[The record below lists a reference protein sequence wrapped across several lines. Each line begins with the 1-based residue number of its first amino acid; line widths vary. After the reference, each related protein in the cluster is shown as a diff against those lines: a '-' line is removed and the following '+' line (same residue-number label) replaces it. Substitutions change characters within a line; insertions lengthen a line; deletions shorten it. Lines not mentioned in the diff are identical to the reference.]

1 MNASA
6 GSCGSPSSADSTGD
20 FFKELWSR
28 LKECH
33 DKEVQGLQ
41 LKISKLKKE
50 RCLDAER
57 LEEFYT
63 KNQQLREQQKALHDT
78 IKVLEDRLRAGLCD
92 RCAVTE
98 EHMRKKQ
105 QEFENIR
112 QQNLKLITE
121 LMNEKNN
128 LHDENKKISE
138 QLQQLQKQMEG
149 RKQQTMDLEEGVI
162 PDSPVRSFSLSTANR
177 LRRKRENRHVRY
189 TERPN
194 LEHAENNS
202 EFGKVPLSSTQIHN
216 HHGEEIQILAA
227 DTYDQELSPIANKQ
241 GIANYPVAKPSF
253 NLAAVVAET
262 IGLTVQEESESQHV
276 LSPPS
281 NSIATTSV
289 ALSRQQEDSRK
300 QLASESR
307 NNDSLGLSDPSQNTP
322 PHVDWDQQAASPVF
336 GASSNMKN
344 NLCFNTSH
352 SPSILD
358 TGLKSNFKNNP
369 FNNPSNSRSHKVRSK
384 SEDIALVAPL
394 NLGTEVNSIINQAS
408 TNRQMIVKK
417 NTGEPITCVFNTCAG
432 RDEVIKNDFCLA
444 PPKQLGRGCAKR
456 KKAEDEH
463 LTSCE
468 RTSFNKENSLPF
480 QVDSQVINGE
490 HTVDK
495 PLDLSDRFSGAHCQ
509 GSDETCKNRLKQMS
523 LHDVFPQLVKTT
535 AEDSSFTKSINSG
548 TYFLSRDA
556 KEDPHV
562 QEATLG
568 ETCTERNSRLQTKE
582 EIPSFKV
589 APLSNVVDTQLL
601 FDDVKVASDHE
612 PTRKKTR
619 AGHGESEPASVLQ
632 PNPCRITKSISLQ
645 NEQDKPSL
653 ENLQWSIDPGADL
666 SQYKMDIT
674 VINTKDGS
682 QSRVGGEA
690 DMMDYTYVSESML
703 LKMKNQE
710 QEGEGSPKEERK
722 KNDTLAE
729 LFDRTSHEE
738 YESCLVDDSSSACD
752 EKENPHEEENEEMSA
767 AKEKQ
772 KKHEDKRDKTKQKAF
787 VEPYFKSDER
797 KNTVLDFPHIEVV
810 RKREERRK
818 LLGHTCKECE
828 IYYADIPEEE
838 REKKLAACSRHRFR
852 YIPPSTPENFWE
864 VGFPST
870 QTCMDRGRLRKPAK
884 HAKMCMQGPLATQCQ
899 HCKLSALQ
907 GFSVLMPVQAS
918 LGKCFSIKKTK
929 PGRILPD
936 HLNMCTQPMMG

>member
-6 GSCGSPSSADSTGD
+6 GSCGSPCSAESAGD

-149 RKQQTMDLEEGVI
+149 RKQQTTDMEEGVI
-162 PDSPVRSFSLSTANR
+162 PDSPVRSFSLSMANR
-177 LRRKRENRHVRY
+177 MRRKKENRHVRY

-194 LEHAENNS
+194 LEHSENNS
-202 EFGKVPLSSTQIHN
+202 EFGKVPLSSTQIYN
-216 HHGEEIQILAA
+216 HRGEEIQILAA

-281 NSIATTSV
+281 NSNATTSV
-289 ALSRQQEDSRK
+289 PLSIQQEDSRK

-307 NNDSLGLSDPSQNTP
+307 TNDSLGLSDPSQNTP
-322 PHVDWDQQAASPVF
+322 PHVDWDQQAASPIF
-336 GASSNMKN
+336 GASSNVKN

-358 TGLKSNFKNNP
+358 TGLKSSFKNNP

-394 NLGTEVNSIINQAS
+394 NLGTEVNSVISQAS
-408 TNRQMIVKK
+408 TNRQMIEKK
-417 NTGEPITCVFNTCAG
+417 NTGEPITCVFNTCTG
-432 RDEVIKNDFCLA
+432 RDEVIKSDFCLA

-480 QVDSQVINGE
+480 QVDIQLINGE

-548 TYFLSRDA
+548 TYLLSRDSE
-556 KEDPHV
+556 EDPHV
-562 QEATLG
+562 QEATLD
-568 ETCTERNSRLQTKE
+568 ETRTEKNSRLQIKE

-589 APLSNVVDTQLL
+589 APLSNIVDTQLP
-601 FDDVKVASDHE
+601 FDDVKVPSDHE

-632 PNPCRITKSISLQ
+632 PNPCRMTKSISLQ

-682 QSRVGGEA
+682 QSRVGGETV

-710 QEGEGSPKEERK
+710 QDGESSPKEERK

-729 LFDRTSHEE
+729 LFDWTPHEE

-752 EKENPHEEENEEMSA
+752 EKESPHEEEENEEMSA
-767 AKEKQ
+767 AKEKK
-772 KKHEDKRDKTKQKAF
+772 KKHEDKRDKTRQKAF
-787 VEPYFKSDER
+787 VEPYFKSDGR

-870 QTCMDRGRLRKPAK
+870 QTCMDRGYIKEDL
-884 HAKMCMQGPLATQCQ
+884 GPCQ
-899 HCKLSALQ
+899 RPKRRQ
-907 GFSVLMPVQAS
+907 PYNVMFSPK
-918 LGKCFSIKKTK
+918 GKEQKT
-929 PGRILPD
+929 
-936 HLNMCTQPMMG
+936 

>member
-432 RDEVIKNDFCLA
+432 RDE
-444 PPKQLGRGCAKR
+444 
-456 KKAEDEH
+456 
-463 LTSCE
+463 
-468 RTSFNKENSLPF
+468 
-480 QVDSQVINGE
+480 
-490 HTVDK
+490 
-495 PLDLSDRFSGAHCQ
+495 
-509 GSDETCKNRLKQMS
+509 
-523 LHDVFPQLVKTT
+523 LVKTT

-870 QTCMDRGRLRKPAK
+870 QTCMDRGYIKED
-884 HAKMCMQGPLATQCQ
+884 LAPCQ
-899 HCKLSALQ
+899 RPKRRQ
-907 GFSVLMPVQAS
+907 PYNVMFSPK
-918 LGKCFSIKKTK
+918 GKEQKT
-929 PGRILPD
+929 
-936 HLNMCTQPMMG
+936 